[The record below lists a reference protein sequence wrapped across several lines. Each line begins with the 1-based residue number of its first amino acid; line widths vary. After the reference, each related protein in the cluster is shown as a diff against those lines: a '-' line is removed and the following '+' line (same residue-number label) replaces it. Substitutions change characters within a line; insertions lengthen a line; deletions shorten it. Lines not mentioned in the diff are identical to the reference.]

1 MRSVKVR
8 YCCVD
13 SLNNTNKGREN
24 VYFRCE
30 KLNSWPQPF
39 ARWKRGKTCNLLII
53 YHLSLPLKYELNTTC
68 YITRQHGW
76 NENIRRQPL
85 GIARP
90 CINTGT
96 ACIYRNL
103 QTTLCEYLCSR
114 VKEVNI
120 RIYGSDR
127 RLRCALYLK
136 KRHQNT
142 LISTDRAG

>member
-1 MRSVKVR
+1 MGWCRKPNFVLYTMRSVKVR

-24 VYFRCE
+24 VYFGCE

-53 YHLSLPLKYELNTTC
+53 YHLSLPLKYELNTRC

-76 NENIRRQPL
+76 NENIRRQLL

-96 ACIYRNL
+96 ACCIFKP
-103 QTTLCEYLCSR
+103 LCVSISVAESKQL
-114 VKEVNI
+114 I
-120 RIYGSDR
+120 RISG
-127 RLRCALYLK
+127 
-136 KRHQNT
+136 
-142 LISTDRAG
+142 